1 MADFRDIS
9 RPRFLYA
16 VSYDGMSLIW
26 ATSISYRFDVCF
38 MLLQLRNVMQMFCSI
53 IVEII
58 AMYTKT
64 TSDNYLCRSSTCIR
78 SRRFRIRRPVTKV
91 RIPGGRQRRPISARR
106 HRVRPAR
113 SRLPPGFP
121 SARMRCAKA
130 GAALIRTNRF
140 RDSGGARRPG
150 TATAREAGP
159 AHRFHGIACRDA
171 AGVRMPAA
179 QGRPRPEKALGSL
192 GKVASRRVPRATAS
206 SASESREAT
215 RSFTIPGHATR
226 GRRFV
231 ACQAPGRWRRSW
243 PAAGSRAWL
252 SGWGVCAAIAFRS
265 RRGLDPGRRS
275 LGSLLRCARRN
286 RAMPRSG
293 RHGGSGC
300 LAAHLF
306 RTPVDNEKGPAEG
319 RALRS
324 VEHGVRRRAWSP
336 APIERIRS
344 RAGRGSGPAKP
355 SQPWWWQPHHRR

>member
-1 MADFRDIS
+1 
-9 RPRFLYA
+9 
-16 VSYDGMSLIW
+16 
-26 ATSISYRFDVCF
+26 
-38 MLLQLRNVMQMFCSI
+38 
-53 IVEII
+53 
-58 AMYTKT
+58 MYP
-64 TSDNYLCRSSTCIR
+64 
-78 SRRFRIRRPVTKV
+78 RPVISNSTTCGKGADTWRTPMPAHIGAAPSPAARTK
-91 RIPGGRQRRPISARR
+91 P
-106 HRVRPAR
+106 PA
-113 SRLPPGFP
+113 SRFP

-130 GAALIRTNRF
+130 GAAVIRTNRF
-140 RDSGGARRPG
+140 RASGGAHRPG

-159 AHRFHGIACRDA
+159 AHRFDGIACRDA

-192 GKVASRRVPRATAS
+192 GKVASRRVPRAAAS
-206 SASESREAT
+206 SASGSREAA
-215 RSFTIPGHATR
+215 RSFTIPGHATG

-231 ACQAPGRWRRSW
+231 ACQAPGRWHRSR
-243 PAAGSRAWL
+243 PAAGGRRWL
-252 SGWGVCAAIAFRS
+252 SGWGVCAACASRS
-265 RRGLDPGRRS
+265 RRGPDPGRRS

-336 APIERIRS
+336 APMERIRS
-344 RAGRGSGPAKP
+344 RAGRGSGTTTP
-355 SQPWWWQPHHRR
+355 SQPWWWQLHHRR